1 MKDLHAA
8 TPTAPA
14 EVAKISF
21 FKSNL
26 FPIMVGALSS
36 LSWVIVF
43 GLGMLVDS
51 KPFRD
56 KVASSFDPSAFFVCM
71 MAYTPTNIFLLCMVS
86 SIAGGCASRLVVSGA
101 KKLMDENGEKM
112 AVSDSQVFQ
121 LENPFTS
128 MLRGLIVY
136 FSFLAGVFVAGS
148 DLLLQPTPQGY
159 TQAAGVISLLSFV
172 VGYDPT
178 VFSSFIRVAGK
189 VKGS

>member
-1 MKDLHAA
+1 MNDTLSV

-14 EVAKISF
+14 VVAPSTF
-21 FKSNL
+21 FKSNV
-26 FPIMVGALSS
+26 FSIIVGALSS
-36 LSWVIVF
+36 IGWVIVF

-71 MAYTPTNIFLLCMVS
+71 MAYTPTNIFMLCMLS
-86 SIAGGCASRLVVSGA
+86 AIAGGCASRLVVSGA
-101 KKLMDENGEKM
+101 KKLMDENGEKKE
-112 AVSDSQVFQ
+112 VSDSQVFQ
-121 LENPFTS
+121 VENPFTS

-148 DLLLQPTPQGY
+148 TLLLEPTAQGY

-178 VFSSFIRVAGK
+178 VFSSFIKVAGK

>member
-1 MKDLHAA
+1 MNDTLTSAPVTSA
-8 TPTAPA
+8 APA
-14 EVAKISF
+14 ANPF

-26 FPIMVGALSS
+26 FSIIVGALSS
-36 LSWVIVF
+36 LTWVIVF

-71 MAYTPTNIFLLCMVS
+71 MAYTPTNIFMLCMVS
-86 SIAGGCASRLVVSGA
+86 AIAGGCASRLVVSGA
-101 KKLMDENGEKM
+101 KKLIDENGEKRE
-112 AVSDSQVFQ
+112 VSDSEVYRV
-121 LENPFTS
+121 ENPFTS

-148 DLLLQPTPQGY
+148 TLLLEPTAQGY

-189 VKGS
+189 VKGG

>member
-1 MKDLHAA
+1 MSETL
-8 TPTAPA
+8 TTTNTQAPPMA
-14 EVAKISF
+14 QGSF
-21 FKSNL
+21 LKSNL
-26 FPIMVGALSS
+26 FSIIVGALSS
-36 LSWVIVF
+36 LGWVIVF

-71 MAYTPTNIFLLCMVS
+71 MAYTPTNIFMLCMLS
-86 SIAGGCASRLVVSGA
+86 AIAGGCESRLVVSGA
-101 KKLMDENGEKM
+101 NKLVEENGEKRP
-112 AVSDSQVFQ
+112 VTDSQVFQ
-121 LENPFTS
+121 VENPFTS

-148 DLLLQPTPQGY
+148 TLLLEPTPQGY

-178 VFSSFIRVAGK
+178 VFSSFIKVAGK